1 MIEKLSE
8 FKTAITLFIAVLACI
23 ASAYCGAEY
32 AAMKAEAEFYE
43 YRINAAERLKQAMD
57 EKQASEAYWRGQ
69 LLQLQANS
77 GRERDEIE
85 KRYRE
90 LLLSV
95 SAGGG
100 VNRPNDGNRLHNSA
114 KSSGDS
120 NGLPTIAG
128 SSAGTQSSKKDRQPR
143 QSCQVYQNA
152 LSQAKKRILFEA
164 KERDICAVHYNT
176 LLKLY
181 NSMR

>member
-1 MIEKLSE
+1 MIKKLSE
-8 FKTAITLFIAVLACI
+8 FKTAITLIIAVLACI

-43 YRINAAERLKQAMD
+43 YRINAAEKLKQAMD

-69 LLQLQANS
+69 LLQLQSSA

-85 KRYRE
+85 KRYRG

-95 SAGGG
+95 SASSG
-100 VNRPNDGNRLHNSA
+100 VNRPDDGNRLHNSA
-114 KSSGDS
+114 KNTGNCDR
-120 NGLPTIAG
+120 LPTA
-128 SSAGTQSSKKDRQPR
+128 AGTAAGAQSNQKDRQSRP
-143 QSCQVYQNA
+143 SCRVYQDA
-152 LSQAKKRILFEA
+152 LTKAKQRILFEA

-176 LLKLY
+176 LLKIY
-181 NSMR
+181 NSVK

>member
-8 FKTAITLFIAVLACI
+8 FKTAITLIIAVLACI

-69 LLQLQANS
+69 LLQLQAS
-77 GRERDEIE
+77 AGRERDEIE

-90 LLLSV
+90 LLRGV

-100 VNRPNDGNRLHNSA
+100 AHRSDDGKRMHDSA
-114 KSSGDS
+114 KSTGDG
-120 NGLPTIAG
+120 NGLPTVTRAAAG
-128 SSAGTQSSKKDRQPR
+128 SQSSQKDRQPR
-143 QSCQVYQNA
+143 PSCRVYQDA
-152 LSQAKKRILFEA
+152 LTKAKKRILSEA
-164 KERDICAVHYNT
+164 KERDICAVHYNA
-176 LLKLY
+176 LLKIY
-181 NSMR
+181 NSVR

>member
-8 FKTAITLFIAVLACI
+8 FKTAITLIIAVLACI

-43 YRINAAERLKQAMD
+43 YRINAAEKLKQAMD

-69 LLQLQANS
+69 LLQLQSSA

-95 SAGGG
+95 SVGGSAD
-100 VNRPNDGNRLHNSA
+100 RANDGKRMHDSA
-114 KSSGDS
+114 KSAGDS
-120 NGLPTIAG
+120 DRLSAAAG
-128 SSAGTQSSKKDRQPR
+128 AAARADTAQTDRQSR
-143 QSCQVYQNA
+143 SGCSVCQNA
-152 LSQAKKRILFEA
+152 LAKAKRRILFEA

-181 NSMR
+181 KSVR

>member
-1 MIEKLSE
+1 MIEKIGE

-23 ASAYCGAEY
+23 ASAYCGAKY

-69 LLQLQANS
+69 LLQLQSSA

-95 SAGGG
+95 SVGGSAD
-100 VNRPNDGNRLHNSA
+100 RANDGKRMHDSA
-114 KSSGDS
+114 KGAGDG
-120 NGLPTIAG
+120 NGLPAAARAAAG
-128 SSAGTQSSKKDRQPR
+128 AQSSQTDRQPR
-143 QSCQVYQNA
+143 PSCRVYQDA
-152 LSQAKKRILFEA
+152 LTKAKKRILSEA
-164 KERDICAVHYNT
+164 KERDICAVHYNA
-176 LLKLY
+176 LLKIY
-181 NSMR
+181 NSVR

>member
-23 ASAYCGAEY
+23 ASAYCGAKY

-43 YRINAAERLKQAMD
+43 YRIDAAERLKQAMD

-69 LLQLQANS
+69 LLQLQANA

-95 SAGGG
+95 SDGSG
-100 VNRPNDGNRLHNSA
+100 VNRSNDGNRLHNSA
-114 KSSGDS
+114 KSAGDG
-120 NGLPTIAG
+120 NGLPTAAG
-128 SSAGTQSSKKDRQPR
+128 TADRTQSSQKDRQPR
-143 QSCQVYQNA
+143 PSCRVYQNA
-152 LSQAKKRILFEA
+152 LSQAKKRILYEA
-164 KERDICAVHYNT
+164 KERDICAVHYNA
-176 LLKLY
+176 LLQIY
-181 NSMR
+181 NSIK

>member
-23 ASAYCGAEY
+23 ASAYCGAKY
-32 AAMKAEAEFYE
+32 ATMKAEAEFYE
-43 YRINAAERLKQAMD
+43 YRIDAAEKLKQAMD

-69 LLQLQANS
+69 LLQLQANA

-95 SAGGG
+95 SAGSG
-100 VNRPNDGNRLHNSA
+100 VNRPDDGNRLHNST
-114 KSSGDS
+114 KNTGNCDR
-120 NGLPTIAG
+120 LPTVTG
-128 SSAGTQSSKKDRQPR
+128 TVAGTQPSQKNRQFGQGCGVYKD
-143 QSCQVYQNA
+143 A
-152 LSQAKKRILFEA
+152 LTKAKKRILFEA

-176 LLKLY
+176 LLRLY